1 MSADLTNQTNMAERL
16 QRSHLRDLVPYA
28 SARRSMSGGGI
39 WLNANEAPRT
49 PSTAPGGV
57 DNNRYPPFQS
67 AVLNQAYA
75 DYAGVAVDQVLS
87 GRGSD
92 EAIELLIRAF
102 CEPKQDRILI
112 CPPTYGMYA
121 ISAQT
126 HGSDTVQ
133 VPLQQRGGANWQ
145 LDLEGIRNNLSSVK
159 LVFVCSPSNP
169 LGNPLDGADLIALLE
184 LVGEQALVVV
194 DEAYIEFTAQRS
206 SHTMGVACWLERYPQ
221 LVVLRTLSKAF
232 GLAALRCGF
241 VLAASSIITVLQ
253 KVIAPYPLPQ
263 PTIDGAIN
271 ALQADAIAA
280 MWQLRDDTINQRQRL
295 LKELQGRSWVQQI
308 YPSVTNFV
316 LLKVSDAEGLVQQ
329 LSADGILIRNQS
341 KQFALSNSVRISIGS
356 ATEMDQLIARLPA

>member
-1 MSADLTNQTNMAERL
+1 MSANPSLAERL
-16 QRSHLRDLVPYA
+16 QRAHLRDLVPYA

-39 WLNANEAPRT
+39 WLNANEAPFT
-49 PSTAPGGV
+49 PSSAAADV
-57 DNNRYPPFQS
+57 NRYPPFQS
-67 AVLNQAYA
+67 TVLNQAYA
-75 DYAGVAVDQVLS
+75 DYAGVALQQVLS

-126 HGSDTVQ
+126 HGSETVQ
-133 VPLQQRGGANWQ
+133 VPLQQRGEGNWQ
-145 LDLEGIRNNLSSVK
+145 LDLEGISNHLTAVK

-169 LGNPLDGADLIALLE
+169 LGNPLDSADLISLLE
-184 LVGEQALVVV
+184 RVGEQALVVV

-206 SHTMGVACWLERYPQ
+206 SHTMGVASWLAAYPQ

-241 VLAASSIITVLQ
+241 VLADSRIITVLQ
-253 KVIAPYPLPQ
+253 KVIAPYPLPK
-263 PTIDGAIN
+263 PTIDGAIE
-271 ALQADAIAA
+271 ALQQHAISA
-280 MWQLRDDTINQRQRL
+280 MWQLRDDTIVQRERL
-295 LKELQGRSWVQQI
+295 LQALQGRSWVQQI

-316 LLKVSDAEGLVQQ
+316 LLRVSDADGLVQQ
-329 LSADGILIRNQS
+329 LSDAGILIRNQS
-341 KQFALSNSVRISIGS
+341 KQFALANSVRISIGS
-356 ATEMDQLIARLPA
+356 ASEIDQLIARLPA